1 MTSYSWNTDTSGD
14 WNTGTLWTGGT
25 VPNDVVTPGTADV
38 TIDAASTLT
47 AYTVTIASGESIT
60 IDSLTMNGTN
70 ELGGTNNAAGYYA
83 ADLELDGTL
92 AFAAGSAGAWSGS
105 LQTNVFTAA
114 GDNAAII
121 NGGTLDAFFSVEGTL
136 TLTGTNGVYI
146 TSEIEALSGT
156 VTIDTP
162 IAEMTGNTLFDGIF
176 AAVGPGS
183 VVDLG
188 GAATAAGPGAIVNIA
203 TIEGPQGNPTGWT
216 ELILPP
222 SSMNG
227 MGPVTFQWRVHWRK
241 SVPAPRST

>member
-1 MTSYSWNTDTSGD
+1 M
-14 WNTGTLWTGGT
+14 
-25 VPNDVVTPGTADV
+25 
-38 TIDAASTLT
+38 
-47 AYTVTIASGESIT
+47 
-60 IDSLTMNGTN
+60 
-70 ELGGTNNAAGYYA
+70 GGTNNAAGYYA

-121 NGGTLDAFFSVEGTL
+121 NGGTLDAFFSVEGNL

-183 VVDLG
+183 VVHLG

-216 ELILPP
+216 ELTFADPTSIIDEWNGTGYVSVESSLAEISAGATVDLTFGRNYTSTTATKTLTIDNLGSASPP
-222 SSMNG
+222 ACSTS
-227 MGPVTFQWRVHWRK
+227 RV
-241 SVPAPRST
+241 